1 MAVAPVSL
9 LTLFRT
15 DVVDGKTVAEL
26 LIDSA
31 AAVELLIDSA
41 AVVELLINSAA
52 VVELLINSAAVDEL
66 LIDSAAV
73 VELLI
78 NSAAVDEMLIDSA
91 AVDDLLR
98 SCAGVVEEV
107 LMAAVVSG
115 WRWWRAMCRNPP
127 AWLAKQH
134 TWRKRITRLWLRRC
148 FLAPLILLQIVFTVD
163 FLRTSAD
170 LADFLLVVAA

>member
-9 LTLFRT
+9 LTLFKT

-31 AAVELLIDSA
+31 AFDELLIDSA
-41 AVVELLINSAA
+41 AVV
-52 VVELLINSAAVDEL
+52 EL

-78 NSAAVDEMLIDSA
+78 NSAAVDELFIDSAAVVELLILIDSA

-115 WRWWRAMCRNPP
+115 WWWWRAMCRNPP

-134 TWRKRITRLWLRRC
+134 TWRKRITRLWRRRC

-170 LADFLLVVAA
+170 LADFLFVVAA